1 MTILINAANVR
12 FGGGVTVVKNIIKS
26 IVAGGEYEKI
36 FLLLPQHAGYN
47 FEGEHNVI
55 VEYVPDKFH
64 KNYWY
69 KAKFVKKGFSLLV
82 DRLQPDIVFSLG
94 NVAFPCKRPHLLL
107 IQNAYL
113 FYPES
118 VLWKRLPFKFKLY
131 IRMANLQTKYYLNKA
146 DHYMVQT
153 SVMKERLH
161 GLFGIP
167 HNIIDVLPNVVS
179 YQSKYIDRNHPVLPL
194 KPGKTIKL
202 LFLSKYYAH
211 KNYDI
216 LLPLAREIKKIGNA
230 LSISLTLEPG
240 DHPFLTK
247 LAKQLQDEGLEDI
260 VRFIGGVAPEQI
272 DEVFISHDGVFLPS
286 LLESFSGTYI
296 ESMFYGRPVFTS
308 DLDFAHVVCKEAAY
322 YFDPMN
328 APNILQVING
338 AYENTS
344 DMADRI
350 ERGYGV
356 IAAMPCWQDLSTAI
370 SAAVAQILS
379 HTKN

>member
-12 FGGGVTVVKNIIKS
+12 FGGGVTVAKNIIKS
-26 IVAGGEYEKI
+26 IIDDNEYKKI
-36 FLLLPQHAGYN
+36 FLLLPQQAGYN
-47 FEGEHNVI
+47 FEEEQNVS

-64 KNYWY
+64 KDYFY
-69 KAKFVKKGFSLLV
+69 KAAFVKKGFSALV

-94 NVAFPCKRPHLLL
+94 NVAFPCRRPHLLL

-131 IRMANLQTKYYLNKA
+131 IRMANLQTRYYLNKA

-161 GLFGIP
+161 RLFKVSP
-167 HNIIDVLPNVVS
+167 DIIDVLPNVVS
-179 YQSKYIDRNHPVLPL
+179 YQSKHINRNHPVLPL
-194 KPGKTIKL
+194 KSGKTIRL

-216 LLPLAREIKKIGNA
+216 LLPLAREIKKANKA
-230 LSISLTLEPG
+230 LSISLTLQPS
-240 DHPFLTK
+240 DHPFLAK
-247 LAKQLQDEGLEDI
+247 LATQLQEEGLEHI
-260 VRFIGGVAPEQI
+260 IRFIGGVAPEQI
-272 DEVFISHDGVFLPS
+272 DEAFINHDGVFLPS

-328 APNILQVING
+328 APNVLQTITE
-338 AYENTS
+338 AYENTG

-350 ERGYGV
+350 EKGYGL
-356 IAAMPCWQDLSTAI
+356 IAAMPGWQDLSTAI
-370 SAAVAQILS
+370 SAAVAQMLT
-379 HTKN
+379 HKKN